1 MKRMVGFMEACRWK
15 NTCGKR
21 KKRGIE
27 GTGEWVIEITGLD
40 LRAVLSTCILS
51 ERNTFL
57 LVS

>member
-1 MKRMVGFMEACRWK
+1 MEACRWK

-21 KKRGIE
+21 KERGIE

-40 LRAVLSTCILS
+40 LRAMLSMCILS